1 MTGAT
6 TRSGGPTEPNER
18 GDVEPDETRDIVR
31 EGVTMA
37 LYISLSLLAA
47 LAAIPAFTSEDRT
60 QVAVTVFLT
69 AVALL
74 VAHIVA
80 YSVSTRLVTRG
91 TIDAEA
97 RRTLAAQILAGLIV
111 AVVATAP
118 ALLVDSSSSLELAGF
133 LLTAFIAA
141 VAFTAA
147 KQAGGS
153 NARALIYTAL
163 VLVFACIILVI
174 KHAVH

>member
-1 MTGAT
+1 M
-6 TRSGGPTEPNER
+6 
-18 GDVEPDETRDIVR
+18 PDSSSRWSP
-31 EGVTMA
+31 
-37 LYISLSLLAA
+37 L
-47 LAAIPAFTSEDRT
+47 
-60 QVAVTVFLT
+60 
-69 AVALL
+69 
-74 VAHIVA
+74 
-80 YSVSTRLVTRG
+80 
-91 TIDAEA
+91 
-97 RRTLAAQILAGLIV
+97 RRRCF
-111 AVVATAP
+111 
-118 ALLVDSSSSLELAGF
+118 VDSSSSLELAGF